1 MIQAELDYGCLE
13 PGNVVDYVATQ
24 PELAS
29 LFDPASIEEI
39 TEVGDGNLNLVFIVR
54 CQATRGLV
62 LKQALP
68 YLRLVGPSWPL
79 TPDRARHEAE
89 TMMTYA
95 ELAPALVPKIYHFDP
110 RRHIIAM
117 EDLSD
122 HAVWRTALN
131 RGEQHEGVAGDLGTL
146 IARVAFG
153 TSIFG
158 MDAGEQKLAVARSV
172 NPELCAITEDLVF
185 SEPYV
190 DAGRNRVLKANQRD
204 ADDLAADEGMVREI
218 GWLKWQFMTQ
228 AESLLHGDLHTGSV
242 MVKPPAVGTERS
254 TKVIDS
260 EFAFYGPIGFDI
272 GALWGN
278 YLIAAAR
285 AFALAED
292 TRAYWCLAL
301 VSETWRAFESEFS
314 RLWPNVRDRRVFRDR
329 TRDDLIAKVRLDSW
343 GYAAAKA
350 ARRVVGLAKAS
361 DIETLDERAR
371 EGAARGVLRTARL
384 MATTRHTS
392 SDPDRIIELAG
403 NVLTDNRT
411 NG

>member
-1 MIQAELDYGCLE
+1 MIQGEPDYGCLE
-13 PGNVVDYVATQ
+13 PHNVVDYVAAQ

-29 LFDPASIEEI
+29 LFDPAAVEEVV
-39 TEVGDGNLNLVFIVR
+39 EVGDGNLNLVFIVR
-54 CQATRGLV
+54 CKGSRGLV

-79 TPDRARHEAE
+79 TADRARHEAE

-95 ELAPALVPKIYHFDP
+95 ELAPAFVPKIYHFDA

-122 HAVWRTALN
+122 HVVWRTALN
-131 RGEQHEGVAGDLGTL
+131 RGERHEGVAHDLGAL

-158 MDAGEQKLAVARSV
+158 MDAREQKLALARSV
-172 NPELCAITEDLVF
+172 NPELCAISEDLVF
-185 SEPYV
+185 TEPYV
-190 DAGRNRVLKANQRD
+190 DAGRNRVLKANQKD
-204 ADDLAADEGMVREI
+204 ADDLAADEGMVQEI

-228 AESLLHGDLHTGSV
+228 AETLLHGDLHTGSV
-242 MVKPPAVGTERS
+242 MVNSPAAGTKRS

-260 EFAFYGPIGFDI
+260 EFAFYGPTGFDI

-278 YLIAAAR
+278 YVIAAAR

-301 VSETWRAFESEFS
+301 VRETWRGFEEEFS
-314 RLWPNVRDRRVFRDR
+314 RLWPHVRDPRVFGER
-329 TRDDLIAKVRLDSW
+329 TREHFTAKVYLDSW
-343 GYAAAKA
+343 GFAAAKA

-361 DIETLDERAR
+361 DIETLDEEVR
-371 EGAARGVLRTARL
+371 EGAARGVLRAARL
-384 MATTRHTS
+384 MARARHTS
-392 SDPDRIIELAG
+392 SDPDGLVELVG
-403 NVLTDNRT
+403 NVLTENRT

>member
-1 MIQAELDYGCLE
+1 MIQEGLDYGYLE
-13 PGNVVDYVATQ
+13 PDNVVDYVATQ

-39 TEVGDGNLNLVFIVR
+39 AEVGDGNLNLVFIVR
-54 CQATRGLV
+54 CKGARGLV

-95 ELAPALVPKIYHFDP
+95 KLAPALVPKIYHFDP

-131 RGEQHEGVAGDLGTL
+131 QGEHHEGVAGDLGSL
-146 IARVAFG
+146 VARVAFG

-158 MDAGEQKLAVARSV
+158 MGAEEQKLALARSV
-172 NPELCAITEDLVF
+172 NPELSAITEDLVF

-190 DAGRNRVLKANQRD
+190 DAGRNRVLAVNQKD

-228 AESLLHGDLHTGSV
+228 AEALLHGDLHTGSV
-242 MVKPPAVGTERS
+242 MVKAAAVGAERS

-285 AFALAED
+285 AFALTED

-343 GYAAAKA
+343 GFAAAKA

-361 DIETLDERAR
+361 DIETLDEQPR

-384 MATTRHTS
+384 MATTRHNS
-392 SDPDRIIELAG
+392 SDPDRIVELAG

-411 NG
+411 TG